1 MSRIRILPELAAKW
15 LAAAIHPGGMGGV
28 VGALFLV
35 VGITII
41 LETIK
46 TLIEL
51 PPIIISYLIP
61 VLIAA
66 IRWGYL
72 SAIVATITGA
82 ASAAFFFYRP
92 IHTFYVEDPAR
103 RLGLLIFAVVAVVAA
118 HLAVRMRRESEIVRK
133 REKEISDLYAFSR
146 RLAGSHSTSD
156 IFDAIQKHLSTLV
169 GRKVA
174 LFEPRDPSGR
184 AEPIDG
190 SEVPQNVR
198 EAVAALIAGRTDAVA
213 GAAIADEHGNLWL
226 VRAVLPKTPDLGVV
240 AIDLGRQTQDAE
252 EEIRA
257 RIEAVLYDAA
267 STLEQIGLA
276 HAITE
281 VRMRA
286 ESERFRDALIGSVSH
301 ELRTPLASIL
311 GAATVLCDAPAVA
324 GEARLAA
331 LSNVV
336 REEAERLNNEI
347 QNLLDATRITGEA
360 LQPKLEWAEVADVV
374 NTAVERRRS
383 RFGAHRVEVD
393 LPAEMPLVHV
403 DAVLIEKALGQI
415 LANAAK
421 YSPAG
426 SRISVCGWRDGGT
439 FALAVSDQGAG
450 LSADDSTHLGE
461 RFFRGRRHIQ
471 TTPGSGL
478 GFWIANAFVAANGGT
493 IEATSLGEDKGT
505 TVTIRLPIP
514 ANVEQLESISSD

>member
-1 MSRIRILPELAAKW
+1 MSRIRTLAEKTAKW
-15 LAAAIHPGGMGGV
+15 IWSATEPGGTRGV
-28 VGALFLV
+28 VGALGLV
-35 VGITII
+35 IGITVI

-46 TLIEL
+46 NLLEL
-51 PPIIISYLIP
+51 PPIIITYLIP

-72 SAIVATITGA
+72 AAIVATVAGA
-82 ASAAFFFYRP
+82 ANAAFFFYRP
-92 IHTFYVEDPAR
+92 VYTLYVEDPAR
-103 RLGLLIFAVVAVVAA
+103 RLGILIFAVVAMVAA

-146 RLAGSHSTSD
+146 RLAGSHSASD

-174 LFEPRDPSGR
+174 LFEPRGSEG
-184 AEPIDG
+184 ASEPIGEGD
-190 SEVPQNVR
+190 VPRNIR
-198 EAVAALIAGRTDAVA
+198 AAVAAVIAGTTSAMA
-213 GAAIADEHGNLWL
+213 GTSIADEHGNLWL
-226 VRAVLPKTPDLGVV
+226 VRALLPKTPDLGVV
-240 AIDLGRQTQDAE
+240 AIDLGQQTPESE
-252 EEIRA
+252 EEIRS
-257 RIEAVLYDAA
+257 RIEAVLHDAG

-276 HAITE
+276 HAISE

-311 GAATVLCDAPAVA
+311 GAATVLCNASAVA
-324 GEARLAA
+324 GEPRLAA
-331 LSNVV
+331 LANVV
-336 REEAERLNNEI
+336 RDESERLNNEI
-347 QNLLDATRITGEA
+347 QNLLDATRISGEA
-360 LQPKLEWAEVADVV
+360 LQPKLEWVEVADVV
-374 NTAVERRRS
+374 NTAIERRRLT
-383 RFGAHRVEVD
+383 GHTVEVD
-393 LPAEMPLVHV
+393 LPAEMPLIHA
-403 DAVLIEKALGQI
+403 DGVLIEKALGQI

-426 SRISVCGWRDGGT
+426 SQIKVRGWRDGST

-450 LSADDSTHLGE
+450 LSADDSAHLGE
-461 RFFRGRRHIQ
+461 RFFRGRRHIK

-478 GFWIANAFVAANGGT
+478 GFWIANAFVGANGGT
-493 IEATSLGEDKGT
+493 IEATSLGEGKGT
-505 TVTIRLPIP
+505 TVTMRLPVP